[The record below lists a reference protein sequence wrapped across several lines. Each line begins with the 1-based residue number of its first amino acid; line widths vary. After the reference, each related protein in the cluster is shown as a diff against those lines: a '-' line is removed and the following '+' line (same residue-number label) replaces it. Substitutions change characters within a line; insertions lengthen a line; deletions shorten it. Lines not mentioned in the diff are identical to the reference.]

1 MIALS
6 QFNSLSKDEAA
17 GLLAPC
23 VAIPAWGEILV
34 SLRPF
39 ASRHALLQVARKAM
53 ANWGEDE
60 LNAALSAHP
69 RIGEKPTGSQAHAAL
84 SRQEQSSV
92 DSENERLA
100 QALREGNARYEA
112 RFGRVFLIRAKGRSG
127 EEMLQALTRRLQH
140 TADEEEQSS
149 VDSENERLAQALRE
163 GNARYEARFGRVFL
177 IRAKGRSG
185 EEMLQ
190 ALTRRLQH
198 TADEEVAEAL
208 AQLREIT
215 MLRLEG
221 VIGE

>member
-23 VAIPAWGEILV
+23 VAIPAWGEMLV

-39 ASRHALLQVARKAM
+39 ASRHALLQAARKAM

-69 RIGEKPTGSQAHAAL
+69 RIGEKPTGGQAHAAL
-84 SRQEQSSV
+84 SRQEQSAV
-92 DSENERLA
+92 DCENERLA

-127 EEMLQALTRRLQH
+127 
-140 TADEEEQSS
+140 D
-149 VDSENERLAQALRE
+149 
-163 GNARYEARFGRVFL
+163 
-177 IRAKGRSG
+177 
-185 EEMLQ
+185 EMLQ

>member
-23 VAIPAWGEILV
+23 VAIPAWGEMLV

-39 ASRHALLQVARKAM
+39 ASRHALLQAARKAM

-84 SRQEQSSV
+84 SR
-92 DSENERLA
+92 L
-100 QALREGNARYEA
+100 
-112 RFGRVFLIRAKGRSG
+112 
-127 EEMLQALTRRLQH
+127 
-140 TADEEEQSS
+140 EQSS

>member
-6 QFNSLSKDEAA
+6 QFNSLSGDEA
-17 GLLAPC
+17 GELLVPC
-23 VAIPAWGEILV
+23 VAIPAWSDKLV
-34 SLRPF
+34 NLRPF
-39 ASRHALLQVARKAM
+39 ANREALLQVAREAM
-53 ANWGEDE
+53 GDWGEND

-69 RIGEKPTGSQAHAAL
+69 RIGEKPSGSQAHATM
-84 SRQEQSSV
+84 SRQEQSAV
-92 DSENERLA
+92 DSDNERLA

-127 EEMLQALTRRLQH
+127 EE
-140 TADEEEQSS
+140 
-149 VDSENERLAQALRE
+149 
-163 GNARYEARFGRVFL
+163 
-177 IRAKGRSG
+177 I
-185 EEMLQ
+185 LQ

-221 VIGE
+221 AIGE

>member
-23 VAIPAWGEILV
+23 VAIPAWGEMLV

-39 ASRHALLQVARKAM
+39 ASRHALLQAARKAM

-69 RIGEKPTGSQAHAAL
+69 RIGEKPTGGQAHATM
-84 SRQEQSSV
+84 SRQEQSAV
-92 DSENERLA
+92 DSDNERLA

-127 EEMLQALTRRLQH
+127 
-140 TADEEEQSS
+140 D
-149 VDSENERLAQALRE
+149 
-163 GNARYEARFGRVFL
+163 
-177 IRAKGRSG
+177 
-185 EEMLQ
+185 EMLQ

-221 VIGE
+221 AIGE

>member
-17 GLLAPC
+17 GLQAPC
-23 VAIPAWGEILV
+23 VAIPAWGEMLV

-39 ASRHALLQVARKAM
+39 ASRHALLQAARKAM

-69 RIGEKPTGSQAHAAL
+69 RIGEKPTGGQAHAAL
-84 SRQEQSSV
+84 SRQEQSAV

-100 QALREGNARYEA
+100 QALREGNARYES

-127 EEMLQALTRRLQH
+127 
-140 TADEEEQSS
+140 D
-149 VDSENERLAQALRE
+149 
-163 GNARYEARFGRVFL
+163 
-177 IRAKGRSG
+177 
-185 EEMLQ
+185 EMLQ

>member
-6 QFNSLSKDEAA
+6 QFNSLSTHEAV

-23 VAIPAWGEILV
+23 VAIPAWGETLV

-39 ASRHALLQVARKAM
+39 ASRHALLQAARKAM

-100 QALREGNARYEA
+100 QP
-112 RFGRVFLIRAKGRSG
+112 
-127 EEMLQALTRRLQH
+127 
-140 TADEEEQSS
+140 
-149 VDSENERLAQALRE
+149 LRE

>member
-1 MIALS
+1 M
-6 QFNSLSKDEAA
+6 
-17 GLLAPC
+17 
-23 VAIPAWGEILV
+23 AIPAWGEMLV

-39 ASRHALLQVARKAM
+39 ASRHALLQAARKAM

-69 RIGEKPTGSQAHAAL
+69 RIGEKPTGGQAHAAL
-84 SRQEQSSV
+84 SRRSSRRWTARM
-92 DSENERLA
+92 SGSRRPCGGECP
-100 QALREGNARYEA
+100 LRSPLWPG
-112 RFGRVFLIRAKGRSG
+112 VLIRAKGRSG
-127 EEMLQALTRRLQH
+127 
-140 TADEEEQSS
+140 D
-149 VDSENERLAQALRE
+149 
-163 GNARYEARFGRVFL
+163 
-177 IRAKGRSG
+177 
-185 EEMLQ
+185 EMLQ

>member
-23 VAIPAWGEILV
+23 VAIPAWGEMLV

-39 ASRHALLQVARKAM
+39 ASRHALLQAARKAM

-69 RIGEKPTGSQAHAAL
+69 RIGEKPTGGQAHAAL
-84 SRQEQSSV
+84 S
-92 DSENERLA
+92 
-100 QALREGNARYEA
+100 
-112 RFGRVFLIRAKGRSG
+112 
-127 EEMLQALTRRLQH
+127 
-140 TADEEEQSS
+140 
-149 VDSENERLAQALRE
+149 
-163 GNARYEARFGRVFL
+163 
-177 IRAKGRSG
+177 
-185 EEMLQ
+185 
-190 ALTRRLQH
+190 RRLQH